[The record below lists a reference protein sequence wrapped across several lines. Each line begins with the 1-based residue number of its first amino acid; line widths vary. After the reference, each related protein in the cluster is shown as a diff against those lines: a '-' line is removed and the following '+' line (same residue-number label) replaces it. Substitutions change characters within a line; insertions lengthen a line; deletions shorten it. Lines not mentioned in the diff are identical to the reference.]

1 MIYFSFIVIGYNEG
15 SKLDRCFNSI
25 VNFSLQNNF
34 VYEIIY
40 IDSQSTDNTQEV
52 LTKWPTIRYKILG
65 GECNAARARNLGASS
80 SKGNVLCFVD
90 GDMELLPSF
99 GEKICSEGKLI
110 HPFIN
115 GYRVDYLHSGNW
127 EYISDNSVEI
137 KLNLKDKYMITTG
150 GLFIIEKKLWER
162 VDGMDNR
169 LTAYEDNDLAY
180 RVYISEGIKIL
191 KLGDI
196 LANHYTINYTD
207 ISRFKRMVKGNY
219 FKYKGVL
226 LRKHIL
232 DINLWFHFF
241 KGDVTFFVLFFSLI
255 LTIFHGYFL
264 LTYLITS
271 LLRLFFIKKSK
282 DSTPYLDRF
291 FLNILADIKILL
303 GAFTFFP
310 SNCKPTEKK

>member
-1 MIYFSFIVIGYNEG
+1 MYISFIVIGKNEG
-15 SKLDRCFNSI
+15 LKLDRCFNSV

-34 VYEIIY
+34 DYETIY

-52 LTKWPTIRYKILG
+52 LREWPTIRHKILG
-65 GECNAARARNLGASS
+65 GKCNAARARNLGASL
-80 SKGNVLCFVD
+80 SKGDVLCFVD
-90 GDMELLPSF
+90 GDMELLSSF
-99 GEKICSEGKLI
+99 GEKISSEGKLI

-115 GYRVDYLHSGNW
+115 GYRVDYLHLSNW

-169 LTAYEDNDLAY
+169 LAAYEDNDLAY

-207 ISRFKRMVKGNY
+207 ISRFKTMVKGNY

-232 DINLWFHFF
+232 DVKLWFHFV
-241 KGDVTFFVLFFSLI
+241 KGNISFFVLLFSLI
-255 LTIFHGYFL
+255 LTIFHSYFL
-264 LTYLITS
+264 LAYLIAS
-271 LLRLFFIKKSK
+271 LSRLFFIKKSK

-303 GAFTFFP
+303 GLFIFFP
-310 SNCKPTEKK
+310 LNYEPTEKK